1 MAKQAKASMPEAPAP
16 EAEAQPPAEAQPY
29 AEAQSDAIRFES
41 GRAVR
46 RGSNEGGEWI
56 EVVEANGQVVLS
68 VELTE
73 KGPRIVIEGATL
85 ALKATESISLQAKHV
100 AIEAEETAA
109 LKSAGPLSISSVQD
123 MKIHADE
130 EIRATGKM
138 IWLN

>member
-1 MAKQAKASMPEAPAP
+1 MAKQAKASKPEAPNLK
-16 EAEAQPPAEAQPY
+16 AEAQP
-29 AEAQSDAIRFES
+29 DAIRFES

-46 RGSNEGGEWI
+46 RATNEGGEWI

-73 KGPRIVIEGATL
+73 KGPRIVIEGTTL

-109 LKSAGPLSISSVQD
+109 LTSAGALSISSVQD